1 MKKIFIISLLLVF
14 VLCSCNKTT
23 KDDNTTKETKTNNT
37 TETTKEIETKTSID
51 SEAAINNFL
60 DKLNEFK
67 YNITSENFLTISVY
81 STTLVYYDY
90 AYYLD
95 EAYVTVN
102 GDETFKAVID
112 DDNQYELKFFNEG
125 IAVDTLYELLPNY
138 WIDYAGNNIWNILT
152 NSTDNP
158 LEFTFM
164 NDPFIKESIGT
175 RYLGLGQ
182 TAVAGIKEMVLVL
195 DKENPSTAT
204 ISVKYIDNGQLSP
217 TEENRTI
224 IISFDITRPESIA
237 TDEWVNN
244 NDREYPAVKNEWDDE
259 DITCFNIVFN
269 QGYNVNDLMPFPDFV
284 SYSFILDHDA
294 LYYDGVLE
302 FRDKH
307 ATIDDVNA
315 YITSLTTEHGFT
327 KVQEKDI
334 NGQTKKAY
342 HKQIDDFGDGYYAYS
357 SIYFEYNN
365 GVKIIVRKYYNYKE
379 YEGLDTTN
387 TLISDKNFDSL
398 ESSSNILKVTSID
411 HTYEYIEGLANLFT
425 YDLVLDVKMEFSEE
439 ADVSSYINGYLSG
452 LLEEGYK
459 YNEDQTMVTFESEEY
474 KNTVI
479 FSANTITN
487 ELMLQFKS
495 ERFITDSEIGDKLV
509 ESRFPRMDLSNIDSV
524 CKNITPLY
532 KILYGQVHKNVYLIT
547 LSFETLEERN
557 AFLVDYVD
565 NKIMN
570 SGFDFVSPDYARVPH
585 KSLAYYNETEKLILC
600 FNTPNDSLS
609 VSLQLIECSSDF
621 MPLED

>member
-1 MKKIFIISLLLVF
+1 M
-14 VLCSCNKTT
+14 
-23 KDDNTTKETKTNNT
+23 
-37 TETTKEIETKTSID
+37 
-51 SEAAINNFL
+51 
-60 DKLNEFK
+60 
-67 YNITSENFLTISVY
+67 
-81 STTLVYYDY
+81 
-90 AYYLD
+90 
-95 EAYVTVN
+95 
-102 GDETFKAVID
+102 
-112 DDNQYELKFFNEG
+112 
-125 IAVDTLYELLPNY
+125 
-138 WIDYAGNNIWNILT
+138 
-152 NSTDNP
+152 
-158 LEFTFM
+158 
-164 NDPFIKESIGT
+164 
-175 RYLGLGQ
+175 
-182 TAVAGIKEMVLVL
+182 
-195 DKENPSTAT
+195 
-204 ISVKYIDNGQLSP
+204 
-217 TEENRTI
+217 
-224 IISFDITRPESIA
+224 
-237 TDEWVNN
+237 
-244 NDREYPAVKNEWDDE
+244 
-259 DITCFNIVFN
+259 
-269 QGYNVNDLMPFPDFV
+269 
-284 SYSFILDHDA
+284 
-294 LYYDGVLE
+294 
-302 FRDKH
+302 
-307 ATIDDVNA
+307 
-315 YITSLTTEHGFT
+315 
-327 KVQEKDI
+327 
-334 NGQTKKAY
+334 
-342 HKQIDDFGDGYYAYS
+342 
-357 SIYFEYNN
+357 
-365 GVKIIVRKYYNYKE
+365 
-379 YEGLDTTN
+379 
-387 TLISDKNFDSL
+387 ISDKNFDSL

-547 LSFETLEERN
+547 LSFDTLEERN

-585 KSLAYYNETEKLILC
+585 KSLAYYNETKKLILC